1 MIEHHKKESPII
13 SLTGMGGGVS
23 SHLFTSSGGPSYLIS
38 KSVRFD
44 PSSSPTLQRSP
55 SGDGNR
61 KTFTFACWAK
71 KCSIDDHHE
80 DLLSAYSGSD
90 QFRFIWEPYGN
101 LEAYSRVGGV
111 TTFHIDTNDRFR
123 DPSAWYHIM
132 LAVDLT
138 QPTASDRVK
147 MYVNATEI
155 TNTTVNTSPID
166 ANTNVNKD
174 STPQIIGKSAD
185 SQYFDGYLAD
195 IHMVEGQQ
203 LTPDAFT
210 ETDSNGILQ
219 PKEYNGDHGT
229 NGFWMKFEDGSSQSA
244 LGTDS
249 STSGNNL
256 IVNGF
261 TVTPGADNDHVLDSP
276 STYLDDSGD
285 IHGNYCTLDPLVVG
299 DASENGGVNNF
310 ALLSNGNLYHTSAG
324 AWSGSLG
331 TFPIPTTGK
340 WYWEVECRGANSNIG
355 IAVPV
360 SRLHNTIRDSNES
373 ITVFYSF
380 NGNIYYGE
388 SPSWNQVADSTVP
401 TYTTGDY
408 LGFAVD
414 MDSATK
420 TIKFYKNQSLE
431 STFNLT
437 SAMLTAIA
445 NQQMRP
451 MIDTY
456 GGVEAKANFGQY
468 AYTNAN
474 RPAGYKNLINYNLTN
489 TTIKTS
495 GTYVGSGLADGPPVF
510 INGVPTG
517 LSIGGSP
524 VTFSPTTVDKLA
536 YGFKIRSASTNNTK
550 STSYSY
556 SVTSSGA
563 AFKNARGQ
571 ITPG

>member
-13 SLTGMGGGVS
+13 GLSGMGGGVS
-23 SHLFTSSGGPSYLIS
+23 SHLFTSSGDPYLIS

-44 PSSSPTLQRSP
+44 ATYIPTLQRSP
-55 SGDGNR
+55 SVEGNR

-71 KCSIDDHHE
+71 KCKIGAE
-80 DLLSAYSGSD
+80 YQDLLSAYNGAD
-90 QFRFIWEPYGN
+90 QFRFIWEPDGN
-101 LEAYSRVGGV
+101 LEAYSRVSGT
-111 TTFHIDTNDRFR
+111 TTFHINTTDVFR

-132 LAVDLT
+132 LAVDAT
-138 QPTASDRVK
+138 QVTASDRVK
-147 MYVNATEI
+147 IYVNGNEI
-155 TNTTVNTSPID
+155 TNRTENTAPQNLD
-166 ANTNVNKD
+166 TNVNRL
-174 STPQIIGKSAD
+174 STSQIIGKSSD
-185 SQYFDGYLAD
+185 GTYYDGYLAD
-195 IHMVEGQQ
+195 VHLIDGQQ
-203 LTPDAFT
+203 LTPDSFT
-210 ETDSNGILQ
+210 QTDTDGILQ
-219 PKEYNGDHGT
+219 PKAYTGDHGT
-229 NGFWMKFEDGSSQSA
+229 NGFWMKFEDGSSASA

-249 STSGNNL
+249 SGNGNNL

-261 TVTPGADNDHVLDSP
+261 TVSPGADNDHVLDSP
-276 STYLDDSGD
+276 STYLDDSGN
-285 IHGNYCTLDPLVVG
+285 IHGNYCTLDPLIVG

-310 ALLSNGNLYHTSAG
+310 ALLSNGNLDHTSAG

-388 SPSWNQVADSTVP
+388 SPSWNQVADSSVN
-401 TYTTGDY
+401 TYTTGDFI
-408 LGFAVD
+408 GFAVD
-414 MDSATK
+414 MDSGTK
-420 TIKFYKNQSLE
+420 TIKFYKNGSLE
-431 STFNLT
+431 STYNLT

-456 GGVEAKANFGQY
+456 GGTVARANFGQY
-468 AYTNAN
+468 AYQST
-474 RPAGYKNLINYNLTN
+474 PPTGYKNLINYNLTN